1 MNNTISLRVSK
12 EEMQLIK
19 EYANVNE
26 INLSKFIRD
35 LVIDAIEDDLKLDEE
50 RILKAKEKIKTEKA
64 YDVED
69 VFKELGV

>member
-19 EYANVNE
+19 EYASVNE
-26 INLSKFIRD
+26 INLSKFIRN
-35 LVIDAIEDDLKLDEE
+35 LVIDKIEDDLKLDEE
-50 RILKAKEKIKTEKA
+50 RILKAKERIKTEKM
-64 YDVED
+64 YDAED

>member
-50 RILKAKEKIKTEKA
+50 RILKAKERIKTEKA
-64 YDVED
+64 YDAEE